1 MSVLVREA
9 RAENLIVALDEVPL
23 PLEAHALFGR
33 PCPLELELGVGK
45 GRFAI
50 AWAQAHPEI
59 GLLGVERAR
68 KYLELAA
75 LRATRA
81 GVSNLRLV
89 HTTAEDLLFRCL
101 GAGSVAAVHVYF
113 PDPWPKKRHHKR
125 RFFRPENVTR
135 LAEVMEDGALLRVK
149 TDHPEYA
156 QVIREV
162 VGADGRFAPLPAPEA
177 FADVPPT
184 HFEIKYQAAGRPVH
198 LMAWRRVSQVQA

>member
-1 MSVLVREA
+1 MSVLVTEPRPETV
-9 RAENLIVALDEVPL
+9 IVALDEVPL
-23 PLEAHALFGR
+23 PLHARALFGCS
-33 PCPLELELGVGK
+33 CPLELELGVGK

-75 LRATRA
+75 LRAARA
-81 GVSNLRLV
+81 GIENLRLV

-101 GAGSVAAVHVYF
+101 GEGSVAAVHVYF

-125 RFFRPENVTR
+125 RFFRPENVAR
-135 LAEVMEDGALLRVK
+135 LAEVMVEGGLLRVK

-162 VGADGRFAPLPAPEA
+162 VAADGRFFPVPAAEA
-177 FADVPPT
+177 FAEVPPT
-184 HFEIKYQAAGRPVH
+184 HFEIKYQGQGRPVH
-198 LMAWRRVSQVQA
+198 LMAWRVLPRR